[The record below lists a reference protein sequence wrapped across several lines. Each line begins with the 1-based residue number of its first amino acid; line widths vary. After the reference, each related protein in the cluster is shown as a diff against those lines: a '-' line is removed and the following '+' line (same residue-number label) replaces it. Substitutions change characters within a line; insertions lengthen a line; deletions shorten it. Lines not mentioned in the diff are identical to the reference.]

1 MAEASLFQEKQMIQ
15 NEAAVTEMKERL
27 AKAQA
32 TATAYINIVLVDFHE
47 AEGYKQQ
54 TFQLQKDQKKFYI

>member
-1 MAEASLFQEKQMIQ
+1 MIQ
-15 NEAAVTEMKERL
+15 NEAAVMEMKERL